1 MNKKLNKH
9 HKKLLSRIKQY
20 AATKPFKTKLSD
32 KYDGHN
38 DISYP
43 VSNPQIREIV
53 KTWLKENKNITF
65 EEYID
70 LLNSIYTQSSSSTEK
85 YLGGYLLGHMPK
97 FKKNIDPKLLD
108 TWLEN
113 LTGWAQIDS
122 LCQSCF
128 DSDDLLN
135 NWKIWKEL
143 LENFNNSKNI
153 GKKRASLVL
162 LTNAVRK
169 SGDARLV
176 ALALNNIDNLKHEKD
191 ILITKAISWL
201 LRSMVKLHKDTVKNY
216 VQQNIDTLP
225 KIAVRETTRKIATG
239 RK

>member
-1 MNKKLNKH
+1 MNKH
-9 HKKLLSRIKQY
+9 HKELFKKIQDISKI
-20 AATKPFKTKLSD
+20 KPFRTKLSAN
-32 KYDGHN
+32 YGGHN
-38 DISYP
+38 EISYP
-43 VSNPQIREIV
+43 VSNPQIREII
-53 KTWLKENKNITF
+53 KTWLKENTNITF

-128 DSDDLLN
+128 DSNDLLT
-135 NWKIWKEL
+135 NWHTWNKL
-143 LENFNNSKNI
+143 LKDLNNSKNI
-153 GKKRASLVL
+153 SKKRASLVL

-225 KIAVRETTRKIATG
+225 KLAIRETKRKLETG